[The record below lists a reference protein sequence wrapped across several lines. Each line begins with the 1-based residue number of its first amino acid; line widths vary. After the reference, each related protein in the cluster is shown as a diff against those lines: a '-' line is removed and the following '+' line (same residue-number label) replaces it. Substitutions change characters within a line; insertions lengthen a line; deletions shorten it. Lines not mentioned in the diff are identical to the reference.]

1 MIDNCSERKNH
12 SGDNALRT
20 LLLCSLCEK
29 PQRIRQTHIRTIRK
43 IRGQQKLSTINFQ
56 FSAQLCHL
64 SEQDLGGTWWV
75 CCSQSVGEKLLV
87 IEACVMV

>member
-1 MIDNCSERKNH
+1 MLCV
-12 SGDNALRT
+12 
-20 LLLCSLCEK
+20 LCSFALSLRETTK
-29 PQRIRQTHIRTIRK
+29 DSTNSSNDLIRTIRT

-75 CCSQSVGEKLLV
+75 CCSQSVGEKLFV